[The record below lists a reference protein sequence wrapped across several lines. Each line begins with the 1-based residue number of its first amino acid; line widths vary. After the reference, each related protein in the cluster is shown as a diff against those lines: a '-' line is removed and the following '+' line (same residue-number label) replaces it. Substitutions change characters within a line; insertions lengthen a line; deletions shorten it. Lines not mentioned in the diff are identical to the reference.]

1 MVLRVKMLIRDI
13 FSFGEISVLSEGK
26 AGGPIRFKGIFSE
39 AERPNGNKRIYS
51 RTLLEREVKKLQ
63 GKIGSRQLLGEL
75 DHPSDEVVHLN
86 NVSHVIT
93 KLSLQGNHVIGEGEV
108 LNTPAGKVLSELL
121 RAKVRLG
128 ISSRGTG
135 SVDLDETGAHYMV
148 GENYNMITFDM
159 VSEPS
164 SQDAFPSLAESKQL
178 NEVRDP
184 IVEELQHFHNDRI
197 YITELKRRLGKL

>member
-1 MVLRVKMLIRDI
+1 MLIRDI
-13 FSFGEISVLSEGK
+13 FSFGEVSLISEGK
-26 AGGPIRFKGIFSE
+26 SNGPLKFKGIFSE
-39 AERPNGNKRIYS
+39 AERPNGNKRVYS
-51 RTLLEREVKKLQ
+51 RPLLEREIKKLQ
-63 GKIGSRQLLGEL
+63 GQIGDRRLLGEL
-75 DHPSDEVVHLN
+75 DHPSDEVVHLG

-93 KLSLQGNHVIGEGEV
+93 KLSLQGNHVMGEGEV

-121 RAKVRLG
+121 RAGVKLG

-135 SVDLDETGAHYMV
+135 SVDLDESGSHYVV

-178 NEVRDP
+178 NEIREP
-184 IVEELQHFHNDRI
+184 IVEELEHLHNDRI
-197 YITELKRRLGKL
+197 YITALKRRLGKL